1 VKIKVDENIGAS
13 GVSFLRERGHD
24 VATVHEQKLSGT
36 PDDRVFQACLTEGRT
51 LITLDR
57 DFGHVLRF
65 PPQQSAGIVILE
77 LGGSA
82 SRQRQL
88 DRLGDFLAVSASRSV
103 IGELWIVEPGRV
115 RVRLEK
121 DKDSE

>member
-1 VKIKVDENIGAS
+1 MKTLATAVPVFCAITGMMSLLCTSNTSVARPMILFSKCVT
-13 GVSFLRERGHD
+13 ER
-24 VATVHEQKLSGT
+24 
-36 PDDRVFQACLTEGRT
+36 RT

-82 SRQRQL
+82 SQQRL
-88 DRLGDFLAVSASRSV
+88 SDRLRDFLAIAASRSV
-103 IGELWIVEPGRV
+103 VGELWIVEPGRV
-115 RVRLEK
+115 RVRLHK
-121 DKDSE
+121 DAE

>member
-1 VKIKVDENIGAS
+1 VKIKVDENIGTS
-13 GVSFLRERGHD
+13 GVSLLRDEGHD
-24 VATVHEQKLSGT
+24 VATVHEQKLSGA
-36 PDDRVFQACLTEGRT
+36 PDDRIFQACVAEART

-65 PPQQSAGIVILE
+65 PPQQSAAIVILE

-82 SRQRQL
+82 SRRRLL
-88 DRLGDFLAVSASRSV
+88 DRLHDFLAIGASRSV

-121 DKDSE
+121 DTE

>member
-1 VKIKVDENIGAS
+1 VRIKVDENIGTS
-13 GVSFLRERGHD
+13 GVSLLRDSGHD
-24 VATVHEQKLSGT
+24 VTTVHEQKLSGA
-36 PDDRVFQACLTEGRT
+36 PDESIFHACVAEART

-57 DFGHVLRF
+57 DFGHVPRF

-82 SRQRQL
+82 SRQRL
-88 DRLGDFLAVSASRSV
+88 LGRLRDFLAISTSRSV
-103 IGELWIVEPGRV
+103 VGELWIVEPGRV

-121 DKDSE
+121 DSE